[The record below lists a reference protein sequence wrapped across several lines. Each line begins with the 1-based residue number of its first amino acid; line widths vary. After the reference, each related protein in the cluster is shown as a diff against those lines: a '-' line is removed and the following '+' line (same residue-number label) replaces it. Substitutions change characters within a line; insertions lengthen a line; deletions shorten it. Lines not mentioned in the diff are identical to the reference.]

1 MASTDNFVGKVV
13 GLVIAV
19 VVICAVAIPII
30 GGMVGTDVPASG
42 TPGTDGY
49 VAPID
54 YPINAGTTEATIVQI
69 LPVFLVLAILIMI
82 VKMFLDNRNAE

>member
-30 GGMVGTDVPASG
+30 MGMVGEDK
-42 TPGTDGY
+42 
-49 VAPID
+49 PID
-54 YPINAGTTEATIVQI
+54 PSVEGMGMVATIMQI

-82 VKMFLDNRNAE
+82 VKLFLDNRE

>member
-19 VVICAVAIPII
+19 VVICAVAIPILT
-30 GGMVGTDVPASG
+30 GMVGAG
-42 TPGTDGY
+42 K
-49 VAPID
+49 PID
-54 YPINAGTTEATIVQI
+54 PSVEGMGMVATIMQI

-82 VKMFLDNRNAE
+82 VKMFLENRE

>member
-19 VVICAVAIPII
+19 VVICAVAIPVLT
-30 GGMVGTDVPASG
+30 GMVGENTADK
-42 TPGTDGY
+42 T
-49 VAPID
+49 
-54 YPINAGTTEATIVQI
+54 YPINTADPNMAMVGTIMQI

-82 VKMFLDNRNAE
+82 VKMFLDNKDF

>member
-30 GGMVGTDVPASG
+30 GQMAFPEGTNPA
-42 TPGTDGY
+42 
-49 VAPID
+49 V
-54 YPINAGTTEATIVQI
+54 TTIMGI

-82 VKMFLDNRNAE
+82 VKMFLDNKE

>member
-19 VVICAVAIPII
+19 VVIAMVAIPII
-30 GGMVGTDVPASG
+30 TGMVGTDVAESG
-42 TPGTDGY
+42 TPGEAGY
-49 VAPID
+49 IPAKD
-54 YPINAGTTEATIVQI
+54 YPIDAGTTEATIIGI

-82 VKMFLDNRNAE
+82 VKMFLDNRDM

>member
-19 VVICAVAIPII
+19 VVICAVAIPIL
-30 GGMVGTDVPASG
+30 GQASKGMTG
-42 TPGTDGY
+42 
-49 VAPID
+49 
-54 YPINAGTTEATIVQI
+54 TEATIMNI

-82 VKMFLDNRNAE
+82 VKMFLNNSNEN

>member
-19 VVICAVAIPII
+19 VVIAMVAIPII
-30 GGMVGTDVPASG
+30 TGMVGTDVAESG

-49 VAPID
+49 VPAKD
-54 YPINAGTTEATIVQI
+54 YPIDAGTTEATIIGI

-82 VKMFLDNRNAE
+82 VKMFLDNRDM

>member
-19 VVICAVAIPII
+19 VVICAVAIPILSDASK
-30 GGMVGTDVPASG
+30 GMTG
-42 TPGTDGY
+42 
-49 VAPID
+49 
-54 YPINAGTTEATIVQI
+54 TEATIMGI

-82 VKMFLDNRNAE
+82 VKMFLDNRDN

>member
-30 GGMVGTDVPASG
+30 SGMVGTDTETV
-42 TPGTDGY
+42 
-49 VAPID
+49 D
-54 YPINAGTTEATIVQI
+54 YPINSGTTEATIVQI

-82 VKMFLDNRNAE
+82 VKMFLDNKE